1 MIAQLL
7 HQLLMVQS
15 YILVLSTTGLLLIC
29 PLNILNHQNFYTL
42 IIADGQIHLTIKA
55 QLLQKLLEDI
65 SHK

>member
-29 PLNILNHQNFYTL
+29 PLNILNHQNCYTL